1 MKAPFP
7 WFGGKRTVTADVW
20 RRLGKPKQYIE
31 PFCGSAA
38 MLLSAPEPASL
49 EVAGDLNG
57 FIANFW
63 RAVKHQPGEVAKEAD
78 YPVSHIDQGAR
89 HRWLM
94 EQRDRLG
101 AELQDAEWPG
111 DARVAGW
118 WLWGQCSWIGSG
130 WCEWSG
136 KIPHVGN
143 AGRGVQAAGQIPHVT
158 DAGRGVQAAG
168 RIPHV
173 SNAGMGVQAAGKIPF
188 LSSGGM
194 GIQSPGAGPATT
206 IEGLLTSGGRAAWVA
221 LHALSE
227 RLERVRLIHGAWD
240 RCLNRTYGGAS
251 TAVFLDPPYRAYEAL
266 YGIGEGASVAGAV
279 EDWARENADARV
291 VLCGHLGDY
300 PSLDA
305 AGWDCVPWKRQ
316 RLTYGGGE
324 TTDKEALW
332 YSPACLPAERTAR
345 QTDLF
350 ADFGGGS

>member
-1 MKAPFP
+1 MSASAAGCGVRAPFP

-20 RRLGKPKQYIE
+20 KRLGKPKQYIE

-101 AELQDAEWPG
+101 AELQDADWPG

-136 KIPHVGN
+136 KIPHVTDAGRGVQAAGKIPHVGN
-143 AGRGVQAAGQIPHVT
+143 AGRGVQAAGK
-158 DAGRGVQAAG
+158 
-168 RIPHV
+168 IPHV
-173 SNAGMGVQAAGKIPF
+173 SNAGMGD
-188 LSSGGM
+188 
-194 GIQSPGAGPATT
+194 
-206 IEGLLTSGGRAAWVA
+206 LLTSGGRAAWVA
-221 LHALSE
+221 LHVLSE

-240 RCLNRTYGGAS
+240 RCLNRHYGGAS

-332 YSPACLPAERTAR
+332 YSPACLPAAPKFR
-345 QTDLF
+345 QRDLF
-350 ADFGGGS
+350 ANEGEA

>member
-1 MKAPFP
+1 M
-7 WFGGKRTVTADVW
+7 
-20 RRLGKPKQYIE
+20 
-31 PFCGSAA
+31 
-38 MLLSAPEPASL
+38 
-49 EVAGDLNG
+49 GD
-57 FIANFW
+57 
-63 RAVKHQPGEVAKEAD
+63 
-78 YPVSHIDQGAR
+78 
-89 HRWLM
+89 
-94 EQRDRLG
+94 
-101 AELQDAEWPG
+101 
-111 DARVAGW
+111 
-118 WLWGQCSWIGSG
+118 
-130 WCEWSG
+130 
-136 KIPHVGN
+136 
-143 AGRGVQAAGQIPHVT
+143 
-158 DAGRGVQAAG
+158 
-168 RIPHV
+168 
-173 SNAGMGVQAAGKIPF
+173 
-188 LSSGGM
+188 
-194 GIQSPGAGPATT
+194 
-206 IEGLLTSGGRAAWVA
+206 LLTSSGRAAWVA

-240 RCLNRTYGGAS
+240 RCLNRHYGGAS

-332 YSPACLPAERTAR
+332 YSPACLPAERAAR

>member
-1 MKAPFP
+1 
-7 WFGGKRTVTADVW
+7 
-20 RRLGKPKQYIE
+20 
-31 PFCGSAA
+31 

-63 RAVKHQPGEVAKEAD
+63 RAVKHQPAEVAKEAD

-101 AELQDAEWPG
+101 AELQDAHWPG

-130 WCEWSG
+130 WCEWTGKIPHVGNAGRGVQAAGKIPHVSDAGRGVQAAG

-158 DAGRGVQAAG
+158 G
-168 RIPHV
+168 
-173 SNAGMGVQAAGKIPF
+173 AGMGD
-188 LSSGGM
+188 
-194 GIQSPGAGPATT
+194 
-206 IEGLLTSGGRAAWVA
+206 LLTSAGRASWVA
-221 LHALSE
+221 LHEISA
-227 RLERVRLIHGAWD
+227 RLERVRLIHGSWD

-266 YGIGEGASVAGAV
+266 YGIGADASVAGAV
-279 EDWARENADARV
+279 EAWALENADARV

-300 PSLDA
+300 PTLDA

-332 YSPACLPAERTAR
+332 YSPACLPPERVAR

-350 ADFGGGS
+350 AMGGDRG